1 MKLRFPS
8 DVQGALHFIIAP
20 TISMTKENYEQLI
33 RNLDWQICNLK
44 ASAEMNELISLDD
57 DLDGVEDFRMKE
69 LYWLM
74 EIWYMQTTYAM
85 DRLHANDIHTWIA
98 LDKPSFDDLIQHESR
113 AYIVFSALSCM
124 NARTPASHVTE
135 LTYLGDILGELEDAF
150 GWKSTELYE
159 MGDVESKKN
168 KKDDFAENLNYN
180 VPFAKFLPLINDI
193 VNSYNEIIEL
203 VEAAEYNKRTCKIL
217 QKRVRVVESAI
228 QDLRGERE
236 DRKDFFNKISQMKSL
251 IKYIKA
257 KSIEKTK
264 KKLCKE
270 LDDCVNV
277 LSFSIEI
284 KITDEFEQLKA
295 DQDDLFKVR
304 LKK

>member
-1 MKLRFPS
+1 MELITIEEPEKGSTYTQVSWDVHRPNAMHQEICRRPHNTPNKSLSNENIHCYFIPQGTSLPEGLALFYTHKMKLRFPS
-8 DVQGALHFIIAP
+8 DVQGALHFVIAP

-113 AYIVFSALSCM
+113 AYIVFSALSRM
-124 NARTPASHVTE
+124 NVRTPASHVTE

-159 MGDVESKKN
+159 VGMGDQGTDS
-168 KKDDFAENLNYN
+168 
-180 VPFAKFLPLINDI
+180 
-193 VNSYNEIIEL
+193 
-203 VEAAEYNKRTCKIL
+203 
-217 QKRVRVVESAI
+217 
-228 QDLRGERE
+228 
-236 DRKDFFNKISQMKSL
+236 DRS
-251 IKYIKA
+251 
-257 KSIEKTK
+257 SI
-264 KKLCKE
+264 
-270 LDDCVNV
+270 CV
-277 LSFSIEI
+277 I
-284 KITDEFEQLKA
+284 
-295 DQDDLFKVR
+295 
-304 LKK
+304 